1 MGSKRKILIIN
12 GSLRGENGDGYRLAM
27 KALEFAK
34 KHEGIEVSI
43 YSLTAP
49 KSTTKELYE
58 LLESADGFVV
68 ISGTYWNNISSLLQ
82 RFAEVCTAFENSP
95 AFFGKPVAALVTMDS
110 VGGVEVANKIHH
122 IFQGLGC
129 WSPPCGSVV
138 ISRIGEKAVQDSIAN
153 NSDENDDVWRIEDVE
168 ITIQNLITATTFPRT
183 EWKCWAFKILDTSL
197 DTND

>member
-1 MGSKRKILIIN
+1 MAKEKNILIIN
-12 GSLRGENGDGYRLAM
+12 GSLRGEVGDGFRLAM
-27 KALEFAK
+27 KAHEYARR
-34 KHEGIEVSI
+34 HEGIDASI

-49 KSTTKELYE
+49 KSTTKELCE

-110 VGGVEVANKIHH
+110 VGGVEVVNKIHH

-129 WSPPCGSVV
+129 WSPPCSSVV
-138 ISRIGEKAVQDSIAN
+138 VSRIGEKALQDSIAI
-153 NSDENDDVWRIEDVE
+153 NSDENDDVWRIEDIE
-168 ITIQNLITATTFPRT
+168 ITIQNLITAITFPRT
-183 EWKCWAFKILDTSL
+183 EWKCWKFKILDTSL

>member
-12 GSLRGENGDGYRLAM
+12 GSLRGEEGDGYRLAM
-27 KALEFAK
+27 KALEYAK
-34 KHEGIEVSI
+34 THEDIDVSI

-110 VGGVEVANKIHH
+110 VGGIEVANKIHH

-129 WSPPCGSVV
+129 WSPPCSSVV
-138 ISRIGEKAVQDSIAN
+138 ISRIGEKAVQDSIAI
-153 NSDENDDVWRIEDVE
+153 NSDENDDVWRIADIE
-168 ITIQNLITATTFPRT
+168 ITIQNLITATTFPRN
-183 EWKCWAFKILDTSL
+183 EWKCWNFKILV
-197 DTND
+197 